1 MNCGGRSCGDL
12 TGPKDVMGGRRG
24 PKNYTTGDQQLSRGK
39 LHKILKFFLP
49 EFMQYFFLFFKK
61 TLDKLNRMC
70 YSIITEGNNKQKK
83 RKGDKKMF
91 TVRYFDGGVYDEMVV
106 FTGSLAECEMY
117 VELFRDD
124 GEELY
129 IVEPDGFTVH

>member
-1 MNCGGRSCGDL
+1 
-12 TGPKDVMGGRRG
+12 
-24 PKNYTTGDQQLSRGK
+24 
-39 LHKILKFFLP
+39 
-49 EFMQYFFLFFKK
+49 
-61 TLDKLNRMC
+61 
-70 YSIITEGNNKQKK
+70 
-83 RKGDKKMF
+83 MF
-91 TVRYFDGGVYDEMVV
+91 TVRYFDGGVYDEMVA